1 MRIVKERKKYWKH
14 ITSSPDKTKRLRS
27 GKGHVLQESEGQ
39 EPDGDAVQRDAG
51 RRCYAQQDRGGGGR
65 TAVGMGANR
74 TVGGRVRRDR
84 DARSTS
90 ARGSSARP
98 QIASSP
104 DAPPLG
110 RRGRGRDQESEKG

>member
-14 ITSSPDKTKRLRS
+14 ITSSLDKTKRLRS
-27 GKGHVLQESEGQ
+27 GKGQVPQESEGQ
-39 EPDGDAVQRDAG
+39 EADADAVQRDTG

-84 DARSTS
+84 NACKHVRSGLERLAANCEFARCAA
-90 ARGSSARP
+90 AR
-98 QIASSP
+98 
-104 DAPPLG
+104 
-110 RRGRGRDQESEKG
+110 EKGAGERPGE